1 MTTDIYVS
9 EIPGNVDTWIQIEVE
24 TLVVFVCV
32 LSLNLIISLFI
43 KPGVQ
48 HRDEILKNVVLRA
61 NIPDVEVY
69 DEDKEKEMI
78 LQNLENVVKK
88 TVLHVVT
95 EEEIEN
101 HTSNSNRD
109 KPVIHRNY
117 LHSRKLMLVS
127 NMAPV

>member
-1 MTTDIYVS
+1 MSTDIYVS

-61 NIPDVEVY
+61 NIQDVEVY
-69 DEDKEKEMI
+69 DEDKERELI
-78 LQNLENVVKK
+78 
-88 TVLHVVT
+88 
-95 EEEIEN
+95 
-101 HTSNSNRD
+101 
-109 KPVIHRNY
+109 
-117 LHSRKLMLVS
+117 
-127 NMAPV
+127 